1 MNRIMTMGA
10 LAVLLAACG
19 GDAGETTD
27 AEAESRDA
35 DARGGVIGEAYV
47 ESLDKAEAVEDLAL
61 EQKER
66 IDEALEEADGR
77 D

>member
-1 MNRIMTMGA
+1 MNRITTIAAA
-10 LAVLLAACG
+10 LLLAACG
-19 GDAGETTD
+19 GDAGKAGDSEADNPETD
-27 AEAESRDA
+27 S
-35 DARGGVIGEAYV
+35 RGGVIGEAYV
-47 ESLDKAEAVEDLAL
+47 DSLEKAEAVEDLAL

>member
-1 MNRIMTMGA
+1 MHRIMTVVV
-10 LAVLLAACG
+10 AVLLAACG
-19 GDAGETTD
+19 GDAGRAGD
-27 AEAESRDA
+27 SEADNPEA

-47 ESLDKAEAVEDLAL
+47 DSLDKAEAVEDLAL